1 MKDQGCIQFSNN
13 WNGKLSESMA
23 FTTLRL
29 YNPERY
35 AVGNVHQVILKKSDG
50 WVTNYGWARIIDSKK
65 IFGADLNNFICLLD
79 TGYGVEDTRKILSR
93 MYSGKDIDKEA
104 FSYVLYK
111 YER

>member
-1 MKDQGCIQFSNN
+1 MIDSGSINFSKN
-13 WNGKLSESMA
+13 WNGKLEGIA

-35 AVGNVHQVILKKSDG
+35 AVGNIHQILLKKIDG
-50 WVTNYGWARIIDSKK
+50 WVTDFGRARIVDARK
-65 IFGADLNNFICLLD
+65 IFGADLNIFICLLD
-79 TGYGVEDTRKILSR
+79 TGYGVEDTKKILSR
-93 MYSGKDIDKEA
+93 MYNGKDIDKQA